1 MLLSALSVMGQRL
14 DTKFIAAYFF
24 PAFFAVLG
32 TIVIVV
38 LKAGNAAFLAW
49 VDQFDSLQQAIIVLV
64 VLLGTFLLA
73 HLLQALVH
81 PIEQLYAGHAYPEVI
96 RRLLPAQR
104 SARAYTPFDLSTY
117 ERGTRLFPRDPGD
130 LAPTAF
136 GNVVA
141 AK

>member
-1 MLLSALSVMGQRL
+1 
-14 DTKFIAAYFF
+14 
-24 PAFFAVLG
+24 
-32 TIVIVV
+32 
-38 LKAGNAAFLAW
+38 
-49 VDQFDSLQQAIIVLV
+49 
-64 VLLGTFLLA
+64 
-73 HLLQALVH
+73 VH

-104 SARAYTPFDLSTY
+104 SARAYIPFDLSTY

-141 AK
+141 ASADYPREVYGLETYYWWPRLLPLLPPDFGDMHWLATLTMVGY